1 LKQRNRIYKTKKEK
15 NRMKKLF
22 ILLTIVMLSCG
33 SVFASGA
40 SESSAKE
47 DGGLQE
53 LNIAYMPNYASV
65 SQVIAGMNAGYF
77 EEQGIKVNLV
87 EFSDGPTEIAAMDS
101 GSIDLAYIGPGA
113 HKLSINGKVKIFALS
128 QVGDSDAVIGLKSH
142 GINTLADLKG
152 KKVGF
157 ASGTSSEA
165 ILRFSLDSVG
175 LTMDDIMGLEMD
187 ASGIVSAMTS
197 GALDAC
203 AAWSPNTNII
213 IDEMGGDAW
222 KMSSN
227 NDFLDKTASIA
238 SWIVTNKYATANHDT
253 LVRFSK
259 ALLKAQDYRAA
270 NIEQTCKWVATQL
283 GSDYDLI
290 YQQRFDAVWPT
301 SAKMS
306 ADLNDGTIEK
316 LYEIQ
321 KKGFGAAV
329 NQDAKVSDYVLFDV
343 MKEAEK

>member
-1 LKQRNRIYKTKKEK
+1 
-15 NRMKKLF
+15 MKKLF
-22 ILLTIVMLSCG
+22 ILLTIVMLSCATL
-33 SVFASGA
+33 FANGT
-40 SESSAKE
+40 SESAKAE
-47 DGGLQE
+47 ESGLQE

-113 HKLSINGKVKIFALS
+113 HKLSINGKVKIFAIS
-128 QVGDSDAVIGLKSH
+128 QVGDSDSVLGLKSH
-142 GINTLADLKG
+142 GINSLADLKG

-175 LTMDDIMGLEMD
+175 LTMDDIVALEMD

-222 KMSSN
+222 KMTSN
-227 NDFLDKTASIA
+227 HDFLDKTAAIA
-238 SWIVTNKYATANHDT
+238 SWIVKNDYATENHDT

-270 NIEQTCKWVATQL
+270 NIEQTCEWVAKQL
-283 GSDYDLI
+283 GTDYDLV
-290 YQQRFDAVWPT
+290 YQQRFDAIWPT
-301 SAKMS
+301 SEEIS
-306 ADLNDGTIEK
+306 QELHDGTIEK
-316 LYEIQ
+316 LYETQ
-321 KKGFGAAV
+321 KTGFGDAV
-329 NQDAKVSDYVLFDV
+329 DQNAKVSDYVLFDV
-343 MKEAEK
+343 MMEAEK

>member
-1 LKQRNRIYKTKKEK
+1 
-15 NRMKKLF
+15 MKKLF
-22 ILLTIVMLSCG
+22 VLLTIVMLSVA
-33 SVFASGA
+33 SVFANGT
-40 SESSAKE
+40 SESAAKD

-87 EFSDGPTEIAAMDS
+87 EFSDGPTEIAAMES

-113 HKLSINGKVKIFALS
+113 HKLCINGKAKIFALS
-128 QVGDSDAVIGLKSH
+128 QVGDSDAVLGLKSH
-142 GINTLADLKG
+142 GVNSLADLKG

-175 LTMDDIMGLEMD
+175 LTMDDIIGLEMD

-213 IDEMGGDAW
+213 VNEMDGDAW

-227 NDFLDKTASIA
+227 HDFLDKTASIA
-238 SWIVTNKYATANHDT
+238 SWIVTNKYAENNHDT

-270 NIEQTCKWVATQL
+270 NIEQTCEWVAKQL
-283 GSDYDLI
+283 GTDYDTV

-301 SAKMS
+301 SAEIS
-306 ADLNDGTIEK
+306 AELNDGTIEA
-316 LYEIQ
+316 LYQIQ
-321 KKGFGAAV
+321 KEGFGSAV
-329 NQDAKVSDYVLFDV
+329 NQDTKVSDYVLFDV
-343 MKEAEK
+343 MKDAEK

>member
-1 LKQRNRIYKTKKEK
+1 
-15 NRMKKLF
+15 MKKLL
-22 ILLTIVMLSCG
+22 ILFTIVMLSCATL
-33 SVFASGA
+33 FANGA
-40 SESSAKE
+40 SESAKAE
-47 DGGLQE
+47 DNGLQE

-113 HKLSINGKVKIFALS
+113 HKLSINGKVKIFAIS
-128 QVGDSDAVIGLKSH
+128 QVGDSDAVLGLKSH
-142 GINTLADLKG
+142 GVNSLSDLKG
-152 KKVGF
+152 KKVGY

-165 ILRFSLDSVG
+165 ILLFSLDSVG
-175 LTMDDIMGLEMD
+175 LTMDDILPLEMD

-213 IDEMGGDAW
+213 LNEMEGDAW

-238 SWIVTNKYATANHDT
+238 SWIVKNDYAEENRDL

-270 NIEQTCKWVATQL
+270 NIEQTCEWVAKQL
-283 GSDYDLI
+283 GTDYDTV

-301 SAKMS
+301 SAEIS
-306 ADLNDGTIEK
+306 QDLHDGTLEK
-316 LYEIQ
+316 LYEVQ
-321 KKGFGAAV
+321 KEGFGDAV
-329 NQDAKVSDYVLFDV
+329 DQNTKVSDYVLFDI
-343 MKEAEK
+343 MLEAEK

>member
-1 LKQRNRIYKTKKEK
+1 
-15 NRMKKLF
+15 MKKLF
-22 ILLTIVMLSCG
+22 ILLTIVMLSCATL
-33 SVFASGA
+33 FANGT
-40 SESSAKE
+40 SESAKTE
-47 DGGLQE
+47 DGGLQQ

-113 HKLSINGKVKIFALS
+113 HKLSINGKVKIFAIS
-128 QVGDSDAVIGLKSH
+128 QVGDSDAVLGLKSH
-142 GINTLADLKG
+142 GINSLSDLKG
-152 KKVGF
+152 KKVGY

-165 ILRFSLDSVG
+165 ILRLSLDSVG
-175 LTMDDIMGLEMD
+175 LTMDDILPLEMD

-213 IDEMGGDAW
+213 INEMDGDAW

-227 NDFLDKTASIA
+227 HDFLDKTASIA
-238 SWIVTNKYATANHDT
+238 SWIVKNDYAEENHDL

-270 NIEQTCKWVATQL
+270 NIEQTCEWVAKQL
-283 GSDYDLI
+283 GTDYDTV

-301 SAKMS
+301 SAEISK
-306 ADLNDGTIEK
+306 DLHDGTLEQ
-316 LYEIQ
+316 LYQIQ
-321 KKGFGAAV
+321 KEGFGDAV
-329 NQDAKVSDYVLFDV
+329 NQDTKVSDYVLFDV
-343 MKEAEK
+343 MLEAEK